1 MFIDIIT
8 GTPLYVWLILA
19 LLVYRGVKRLY
30 PRDVHLRAFVIL
42 PLLFLF
48 LAGHRLATLDYT
60 HAVLVGLVGGLI
72 VGALLTVMLRPQDRL
87 SYGGGDRA
95 RVEGEWHTLAM
106 VLALFAALYAQNAG
120 LAVNPALA
128 NNVPFMLAVNAVI
141 GLATGFSTARAA
153 AYLLKVKRL
162 AKAGESAA
170 R

>member
-30 PRDVHLRAFVIL
+30 PRDVHLHAFVIL

-87 SYGGGDRA
+87 SYAGGNRA

-128 NNVPFMLAVNAVI
+128 DNVPFMLAVNAVI
-141 GLATGFSTARAA
+141 GLATGFSTGRAA